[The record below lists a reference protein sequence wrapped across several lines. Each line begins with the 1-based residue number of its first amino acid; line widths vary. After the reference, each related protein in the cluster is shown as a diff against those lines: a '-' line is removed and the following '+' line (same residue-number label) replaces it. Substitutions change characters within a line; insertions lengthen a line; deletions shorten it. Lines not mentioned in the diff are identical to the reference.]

1 MTPALAGRRALVT
14 GASRGIGAA
23 IARSLG
29 TAGASLV
36 AVARHEGPLLE
47 LRDELKEVG
56 ATCEVVVGDVST
68 KDGADR
74 IVESVQPGGVDILVN
89 NVGGGREE
97 DVLRLSEAAWERT
110 LQRNL
115 MSTVRLCTAL
125 APGMCERG
133 WGRIVNIGSTSA
145 REPDP
150 RLADYAAAK
159 AAMIA
164 YSKALSRAVAGH
176 GVSVTCVLAGPTRTE
191 RLRQRAREDAARLGT
206 TEEEALRLLEAPW
219 TSPMGRWVVP
229 PEIAEL
235 VTFLCSGAGGFVSGT
250 SVVIDGGTIRSP

>member
-1 MTPALAGRRALVT
+1 VTPALAGRRALVT

-29 TAGASLV
+29 AAGASLV
-36 AVARHEGPLLE
+36 AVARREGPLLE
-47 LRDELKEVG
+47 LRDELKQIG

-164 YSKALSRAVAGH
+164 YSKALSLAVAGR
-176 GVSVTCVLAGPTRTE
+176 GVSVTCVLPGPTRTE
-191 RLRQRAREDAARLGT
+191 RLSQRAREDAARFGT
-206 TEEEALRLLEAPW
+206 TEEEALRRLEAPW
-219 TSPMGRWVVP
+219 NGPMGRWVTPHEV
-229 PEIAEL
+229 AEL
-235 VTFLCSGAGGFVSGT
+235 VAFLCSDSGGFVAGT
-250 SVVIDGGTIRSP
+250 SVVIDGGTIRCP